1 MYTKDISQIKKMKEM
16 SGKTSNF
23 FKNVR
28 MIYFGKTHYTSVI
41 ERESKC
47 MEHTVPEQKV
57 LPIYFLQLIYNF
69 YLLAQKTDCRLKC
82 TYRMNY

>member
-41 ERESKC
+41 VRESKC
-47 MEHTVPEQKV
+47 MGHTVPEQKV
-57 LPIYFLQLIYNF
+57 TTSDIFFATHLQFLFIST
-69 YLLAQKTDCRLKC
+69 KK
-82 TYRMNY
+82 